1 MSELPKGWKKEP
13 LGTFVRLKNGYA
25 FKSKDFVAKSENT
38 FPVVRISDIQ
48 HGRVLVTDS
57 THIESAIANFK
68 FTVESGDLLIAMSGA
83 TTGKTGVYRSTE
95 VAFQN
100 QRVGNLKLVDEQNSC
115 PRYRN
120 YLIASLK
127 EEIIKKAYG
136 AAQPNI
142 SAKELEGIEVN
153 IAPFDEQ
160 KRIADKL
167 DSVLAKVE
175 AAQAR
180 LDKIPAIL
188 KRFRQSVLA
197 AATSG
202 ELTKD
207 WRATQGLELSSWN
220 EYLFEDIST
229 QITVGF
235 VGKMADKYVESGIP
249 FLRSQ
254 NVRPFKFD
262 ERNLLF
268 ISEDFHQKIYKS
280 RLEAGDLA
288 IVRSGAPGTT
298 CVIPENLGVV
308 NCSDLVIVRPS
319 EKLVSE
325 YGCIF
330 MNSTAAQG
338 TVKANQVG
346 VAQQHFNV
354 GSMKKMLINLPTKHE
369 QEEIVFRVNQLFEH
383 SYLIEKKYEMALIRV
398 KKLEQSILSKAFK
411 GELLSSS
418 VDSDIESIESSVETL
433 NA

>member
-1 MSELPKGWKKEP
+1 MATSIDWKQYKCGDLFDQISTTKLKVKTKECKPFGLYPVVDQGATSYAGFIDDESKVIKISEPLCIFGDHTRLIKWIDFDFVPGADGTKILKPKGFLVPRFFYYLLRNIP
-13 LGTFVRLKNGYA
+13 LVDKGYA
-25 FKSKDFVAKSENT
+25 RHFK
-38 FPVVRISDIQ
+38 Q
-48 HGRVLVTDS
+48 
-57 THIESAIANFK
+57 
-68 FTVESGDLLIAMSGA
+68 
-83 TTGKTGVYRSTE
+83 
-95 VAFQN
+95 
-100 QRVGNLKLVDEQNSC
+100 
-115 PRYRN
+115 
-120 YLIASLK
+120 LK
-127 EEIIKKAYG
+127 EASVSL
-136 AAQPNI
+136 PNI
-142 SAKELEGIEVN
+142 Q
-153 IAPFDEQ
+153 EQ
-160 KRIADKL
+160 KRIVDKL

-175 AAQAR
+175 ASQAR

-298 CVIPENLGVV
+298 CVIPENLGVA

-338 TVKANQVG
+338 TVKASQVG

-354 GSMKKMLINLPTKHE
+354 GSMKKMLINLPTKQE

-383 SYLIEKKYEMALIRV
+383 SYLIEKKYEMAVIRV

-418 VDSDIESIESSVETL
+418 VDSEIESIENSVKAL